1 VNLSRKDV
9 PKMEILKFENA
20 PQNSARK
27 NKTSVRGLVAVAGF
41 AAVAVLGSTLAANIS
56 LNSGQSIEFGQGVAV
71 ATACDTD
78 GITVIPRSNFV
89 NASNAGSFNLAS
101 ISFTG
106 IMDNCTNK
114 LFTINA
120 YGDTS
125 ATPLDIATSGATS
138 FNVATFVL
146 NATMGIKSSYIN
158 ATSNIS
164 STSADTAE
172 IGFNGTQATSGAV
185 FKITVQT
192 SDN

>member
-1 VNLSRKDV
+1 V
-9 PKMEILKFENA
+9 ILNFDESA
-20 PQNSARK
+20 PQKPVRK
-27 NKTSVRGLVAVAGF
+27 NKSSVRGLVAVAGF

-56 LNSGQSIEFGQGVAV
+56 LNSGPIEFGQGVAN

-78 GITVIPRSNFV
+78 GGITVIPRSTFA
-89 NASNAGSFNLAS
+89 NASSAGSFNFAS

-106 IMDNCTNK
+106 IHDNCTGK

-125 ATPLDIATSGATS
+125 ATPLNIATIGANS
-138 FNVATFVL
+138 YNVATFVMS
-146 NATMGIKSSYIN
+146 ATLGQSSSYISTGSVN
-158 ATSNIS
+158 VSSNN
-164 STSADTAE
+164 ADTAE
-172 IGFNGTQATSGAV
+172 IGFRGTQATSGAV